1 MEAPARDYGLAKKRL
16 FGEKTGNRELIKK
29 KEAEGSSNLWIIFN
43 ILDYSLIFVLKYLL

>member
-29 KEAEGSSNLWIIFN
+29 KKRREVQIYG
-43 ILDYSLIFVLKYLL
+43 